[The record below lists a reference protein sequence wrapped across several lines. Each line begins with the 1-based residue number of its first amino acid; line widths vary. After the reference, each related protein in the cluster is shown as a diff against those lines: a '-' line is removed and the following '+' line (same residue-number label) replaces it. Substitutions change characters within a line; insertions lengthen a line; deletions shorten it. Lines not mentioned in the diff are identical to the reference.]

1 MTTKKTVVSGKKNHK
16 KRKNNQVELRILA
29 WAWVSS
35 SFELLVSPNHKLKK
49 RTERRY
55 KDSNNTMWS
64 KPVRIK
70 GVFAV

>member
-1 MTTKKTVVSGKKNHK
+1 MTTKKQQSQGKKNHK

-29 WAWVSS
+29 WTWVSS
-35 SFELLVSPNHKLKK
+35 SFELLVSPNHKLKE

-55 KDSNNTMWS
+55 KDANNTMWS

-70 GVFAV
+70 GVFTV